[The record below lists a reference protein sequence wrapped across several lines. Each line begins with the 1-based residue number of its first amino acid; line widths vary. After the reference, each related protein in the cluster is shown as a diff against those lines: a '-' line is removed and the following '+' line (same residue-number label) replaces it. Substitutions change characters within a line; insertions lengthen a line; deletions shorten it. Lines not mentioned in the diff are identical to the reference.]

1 MDRLKS
7 FIKTS
12 IIGGL
17 AVILPTVLLIIIF
30 KWLFVKITDI
40 IQPLTNLFVTK
51 TKFQEAAADVIVI
64 AIILAVFFT
73 VGIFVRTKVG
83 QFIQEYFES
92 HILKIAPGY
101 STIKAIVT
109 QFFNRKKSPF
119 STVALVQAFENNT
132 LMTAFI
138 TDQHDNGLYTVF
150 VPTGP
155 NPTTGFVF
163 HLKKEYVHPIGVS
176 VQEAFQSIIGC
187 GAGSD
192 NIINAYAKQVT
203 RH

>member
-1 MDRLKS
+1 LKS

-17 AVILPTVLLIIIF
+17 AVILPTALLIIIF

-73 VGIFVRTKVG
+73 VGIFVRTKIG
-83 QFIQEYFES
+83 QFLQEYFEN
-92 HILKIAPGY
+92 HLLKIAPGY

-119 STVALVQAFENNT
+119 STVALVQTFENDT

-138 TDQHDNGLYTVF
+138 TDEHDNGLYTVF

-187 GAGSD
+187 GAGSE
-192 NIINAYAKQVT
+192 NIINAYGKKIEADAS
-203 RH
+203 